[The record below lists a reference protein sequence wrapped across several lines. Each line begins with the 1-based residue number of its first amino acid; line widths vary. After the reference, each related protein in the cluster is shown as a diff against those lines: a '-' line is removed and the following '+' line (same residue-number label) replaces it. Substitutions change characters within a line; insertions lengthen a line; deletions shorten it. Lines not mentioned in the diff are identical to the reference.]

1 MKYNLKK
8 DKGVTMVALVITV
21 LMILIL
27 TNMLIYNAQDDIYIK
42 RLTNLYNDISVL
54 REKVSTY
61 YDEYGKIPAEIK
73 YTNTNGLSSVLSTND
88 DREKFYIIDLEAM
101 QGITLNYG
109 KDYEKVK
116 DDKEHANDY
125 TNLYIINENSHN
137 IFYVEG
143 VEIKENNTTKKYYTD
158 YTEPDQTTVDLRY
171 INGILIPNG
180 YYYIG
185 KTINDNGNESI
196 VISDKQESV
205 DVSKE
210 NQYIWI
216 KQVATLEKTPDSVK
230 LDLDSNQKEYQFLK
244 SVNTYKGY
252 FKNSKGK
259 VQYISINEDK
269 WSEAYT
275 SDIEYED
282 RNGDK
287 ITIPEGFKVSMAPT
301 MNVVEKGFV
310 VKDSKDN
317 EWVWVVVPDSAF
329 ATAINNSDYENIKA
343 DLIRYTKDYR
353 NKSGLQQ
360 MIEYN
365 DEWYE
370 GCGIK
375 DKETYTELYNKML
388 SSIYT
393 NKGFWIS
400 RYEAGISGSDID
412 VTKARTSHTDIAS
425 SSAVSK
431 EKMIPYNYVT
441 CGEAQELASA
451 MCTNTNKKSSLLFG
465 IQWDLVCKF
474 LEEESDLNAED
485 INTDS
490 ASWGNYATTEIEN
503 IKIGNKQLISSEW
516 KDTNNNKPA
525 NSNILLTTGA
535 SEQTKK
541 LNIYDLAGNEWEWT
555 LEQITNTIY
564 HSCGRGGYY
573 YYYNGEN
580 YPASY
585 RGFNDPKYSDQGIG
599 FRIALY

>member
-216 KQVATLEKTPDSVK
+216 KQVATLEKTPDSV
-230 LDLDSNQKEYQFLK
+230 
-244 SVNTYKGY
+244 
-252 FKNSKGK
+252 
-259 VQYISINEDK
+259 ISI
-269 WSEAYT
+269 
-275 SDIEYED
+275 
-282 RNGDK
+282 
-287 ITIPEGFKVSMAPT
+287 
-301 MNVVEKGFV
+301 
-310 VKDSKDN
+310 SK
-317 EWVWVVVPDSAF
+317 
-329 ATAINNSDYENIKA
+329 K
-343 DLIRYTKDYR
+343 R
-353 NKSGLQQ
+353 
-360 MIEYN
+360 
-365 DEWYE
+365 
-370 GCGIK
+370 
-375 DKETYTELYNKML
+375 
-388 SSIYT
+388 
-393 NKGFWIS
+393 
-400 RYEAGISGSDID
+400 
-412 VTKARTSHTDIAS
+412 
-425 SSAVSK
+425 
-431 EKMIPYNYVT
+431 
-441 CGEAQELASA
+441 
-451 MCTNTNKKSSLLFG
+451 
-465 IQWDLVCKF
+465 
-474 LEEESDLNAED
+474 
-485 INTDS
+485 
-490 ASWGNYATTEIEN
+490 
-503 IKIGNKQLISSEW
+503 
-516 KDTNNNKPA
+516 
-525 NSNILLTTGA
+525 
-535 SEQTKK
+535 
-541 LNIYDLAGNEWEWT
+541 
-555 LEQITNTIY
+555 
-564 HSCGRGGYY
+564 
-573 YYYNGEN
+573 
-580 YPASY
+580 
-585 RGFNDPKYSDQGIG
+585 KYI
-599 FRIALY
+599 